1 MAYLLNEL
9 KSLDEKLGRQH
20 ETEKINAML
29 GAFSKKVE
37 KLYYGTGYFEHATR
51 SLKPIHINE
60 LVKSFGNDIT
70 DEKKKYAYLCDFVHP
85 NLGVN
90 LLISDGGLGQG
101 RVEPDQTI
109 VSSLIGYILELDGD
123 MARFTDGKEAEFFD
137 FLVFRMKYYCDE
149 LLIGSSNIN
158 NIFSRN
164 IKKGISGTG
173 VSSKDPITFSNVK
186 SYSQYIN
193 ALLQFLEDKEI
204 DPLTRRGEYGAKGN
218 NFDVYKKNGRDVWI
232 LINWQL

>member
-1 MAYLLNEL
+1 
-9 KSLDEKLGRQH
+9 
-20 ETEKINAML
+20 
-29 GAFSKKVE
+29 
-37 KLYYGTGYFEHATR
+37 
-51 SLKPIHINE
+51 
-60 LVKSFGNDIT
+60 
-70 DEKKKYAYLCDFVHP
+70 
-85 NLGVN
+85 
-90 LLISDGGLGQG
+90 
-101 RVEPDQTI
+101 
-109 VSSLIGYILELDGD
+109 
-123 MARFTDGKEAEFFD
+123 
-137 FLVFRMKYYCDE
+137 
-149 LLIGSSNIN
+149 NIN